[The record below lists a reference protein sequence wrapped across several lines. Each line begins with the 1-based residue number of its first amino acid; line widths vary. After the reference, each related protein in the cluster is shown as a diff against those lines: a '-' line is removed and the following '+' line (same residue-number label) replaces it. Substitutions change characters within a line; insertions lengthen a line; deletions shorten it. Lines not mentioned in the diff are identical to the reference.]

1 MIKVLVADDSASAR
15 ALLAHI
21 LAAEPGIRVVGCACD
36 GAQALD
42 MATRLRPDVITMD
55 LHMPNL
61 DGVEA
66 TRRIMQ
72 ACPVPIVVVSGH
84 DSQAEVSAG
93 LRAIAAGALVL
104 AQRPPGIGHPDF
116 AACARALVR
125 TVRAMAEVRVVRR
138 WAAAGEA
145 GALRAPRAPAPRRR
159 LVLLGASTGGPAVLR
174 DILAEL
180 GPGFPLPV
188 VIVQHIAAGFAPG
201 LADWLARASGFPV
214 SMAQHDQ
221 LLAPGCAYLAPDALQ
236 LGVTRALT
244 LALAPAAAE
253 HGMRPAVSYLFR
265 SLAPELRPA
274 AVAVLLTGMGK
285 DGALEL
291 RRLRDD
297 GAVTIVQDRASAAV
311 YGMPGEAVRLDAAL
325 LVLAPRQ
332 IGRALHAIANNP
344 GRDPSL
350 LGL

>member
-1 MIKVLVADDSASAR
+1 MIRVLVVDDSASVR

-21 LAAEPGIRVVGCACD
+21 LEAEPGIRVVGSACD
-36 GAQALD
+36 GEQALE
-42 MATRLRPDVITMD
+42 MAARLRPDVITMD

-72 ACPVPIVVVSGH
+72 SCAVPIVVVSAK
-84 DSQAEVSAG
+84 DSAAEVGAG
-93 LRAIAAGALVL
+93 FRAIEAGALVL
-104 AQRPPGIGHPDF
+104 AERPLGIGHPDF
-116 AACARALVR
+116 ADSARALVR
-125 TVRAMAEVRVVRR
+125 TVCSMAEVRVVRR
-138 WAAAGEA
+138 WARAGEPA
-145 GALRAPRAPAPRRR
+145 PRRAPAAAPRRR

-174 DILAEL
+174 AILAEL
-180 GPGFPLPV
+180 GPDFPLPL

-201 LADWLARASGFPV
+201 LADWLSRASGFPV
-214 SMAQHDQ
+214 SIAQQGQ
-221 LLAPGCAYLAPDALQ
+221 LLAPGCACLAPDALQ
-236 LGVTRALT
+236 LGVTRELTVT
-244 LALAPAAAE
+244 LAAADPE

-265 SLAPELRPA
+265 SVAPELRAA

-325 LVLAPRQ
+325 LVLAPQQ

>member
-1 MIKVLVADDSASAR
+1 MIRVLVADDSASVR

-21 LAAEPGIRVVGCACD
+21 LGAEPGISVVGCASD
-36 GAQALD
+36 GAQALE
-42 MATRLRPDVITMD
+42 MAARLRPDVITMD
-55 LHMPNL
+55 LHMPQV

-72 ACPVPIVVVSGH
+72 TCPVPIVVVSGK
-84 DSQAEVSAG
+84 DSQAEVGAG
-93 LRAIAAGALVL
+93 FRAIEAGALVL
-104 AQRPPGIGHPDF
+104 AERPPGLGHPAFTDS
-116 AACARALVR
+116 ARALVR
-125 TVRAMAEVRVVRR
+125 TVRSMAEVRVVRR
-138 WAAAGEA
+138 WAPTGEA
-145 GALRAPRAPAPRRR
+145 AARRAPGAPAPRRR

-180 GPGFPLPV
+180 GPDFPLPL

-201 LADWLARASGFPV
+201 LADWLTRASGFPV
-214 SMAQHDQ
+214 AIAQHDQ
-221 LLAPGCAYLAPDALQ
+221 RLAPGRAWLAPDALQ
-236 LGVTRALT
+236 LGVTREMAVT
-244 LALAPAAAE
+244 LAPAAAE

-265 SLAPELRPA
+265 SLAPELRAA

-325 LVLAPRQ
+325 LVLAPQQ

>member
-1 MIKVLVADDSASAR
+1 MIRVMVVDDSPSVR

-21 LAAEPGIRVVGCACD
+21 FEAAPEISLVGCACD
-36 GAQALD
+36 GEQALE
-42 MATRLRPDVITMD
+42 MAARLRPDVITMD
-55 LHMPNL
+55 LHMPSM

-72 ACPVPIVVVSGH
+72 TCPVPIVVVSGK
-84 DSQAEVSAG
+84 DSQAEVGAG
-93 LRAIAAGALVL
+93 FRAIEAGALVL
-104 AQRPPGIGHPDF
+104 AQRPLGIGHPDF
-116 AACARALVR
+116 ADSARALVR
-125 TVRAMAEVRVVRR
+125 TVRSMAEVRVVRR
-138 WAAAGEA
+138 WPGAAESAA
-145 GALRAPRAPAPRRR
+145 RRAPAAHVARRR

-180 GPGFPLPV
+180 GPDFPLPV
-188 VIVQHIAAGFAPG
+188 VIVQHIAAGFASG
-201 LADWLARASGFPV
+201 LADWLTRASGFPV
-214 SMAQHDQ
+214 SMAQRGQ
-221 LLAPGCAYLAPDALQ
+221 LLAPGCACLAPDALQ
-236 LGVTRALT
+236 LGVTRELAVT
-244 LALAPAAAE
+244 LSPAAAE

-265 SLAPELRPA
+265 SLAPELRAA

-325 LVLAPRQ
+325 LVLAPQQ
-332 IGRALHAIANNP
+332 IGRALHAIAHNP

>member
-1 MIKVLVADDSASAR
+1 MIRVLVVDDSASVR
-15 ALLAHI
+15 ALLVHI
-21 LAAEPGIRVVGCACD
+21 LEAEPGIRVVGSACD
-36 GAQALD
+36 GEQALE
-42 MATRLRPDVITMD
+42 MAARLRPDVITMD
-55 LHMPNL
+55 LHMPIL

-72 ACPVPIVVVSGH
+72 SCAVPIVVVSGK
-84 DSQAEVSAG
+84 DSEAEVGAG
-93 LRAIAAGALVL
+93 FRAIEAGALVL
-104 AQRPPGIGHPDF
+104 AERPLGIGHPDF
-116 AACARALVR
+116 VDSARALVR
-125 TVRAMAEVRVVRR
+125 TVRSMAEVRVVRR
-138 WAAAGEA
+138 WARA
-145 GALRAPRAPAPRRR
+145 GAPAPQRAAAAPRRR

-180 GPGFPLPV
+180 GPDFPLPL
-188 VIVQHIAAGFAPG
+188 VIVQHIAPGFAPG
-201 LADWLARASGFPV
+201 LADWLSRASGFPV
-214 SMAQHDQ
+214 SIAQHGQ
-221 LLAPGCAYLAPDALQ
+221 LLAPGCAHLAPDALQ

-244 LALAPAAAE
+244 VALAPAARE

-265 SLAPELRPA
+265 SVAPELRAA

-350 LGL
+350 PGL